1 MHDLPRSSKAWDGNQ
16 RSDAQLS
23 LGGGRGE
30 TSHCFLLSGWPA
42 PLKLALGAMKD
53 SKNTSPIGW
62 YVASYLL
69 RFTERNKPN
78 LNDPEARFLT
88 WENTILIKARSLN
101 QAYDKAARLA
111 KQNTKPYKGG
121 PSGVPVQWI
130 FEGITE
136 ILPVYEEIEDGTEIM
151 WAEHNPRKL
160 KTIRASVRKKGEFH
174 Q

>member
-1 MHDLPRSSKAWDGNQ
+1 MSEAR
-16 RSDAQLS
+16 
-23 LGGGRGE
+23 
-30 TSHCFLLSGWPA
+30 
-42 PLKLALGAMKD
+42 
-53 SKNTSPIGW
+53 NTSPVGW

-69 RFTERNKPN
+69 RFTERGKPG

-88 WENTILIKARSLN
+88 WENTVLVKARSLD
-101 QAYDKAARLA
+101 QAYDKVTRLA

-121 PSGVPVQWI
+121 PSGVSVQWV

-136 ILPVYEEIEDGTEIM
+136 ILPVYEEIEDGAEIM

-160 KTIRASVRKKGEFH
+160 KTIRASVRNKREFR